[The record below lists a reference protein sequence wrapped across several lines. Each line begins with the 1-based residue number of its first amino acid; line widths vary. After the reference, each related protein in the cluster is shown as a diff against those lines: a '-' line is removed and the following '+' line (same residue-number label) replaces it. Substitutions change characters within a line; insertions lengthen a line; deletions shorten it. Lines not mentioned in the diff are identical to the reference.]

1 MKALHKAALTGA
13 VLLFYSAGA
22 AAQLTNQG
30 LFDQV
35 VTEFATRATSW
46 QSVVMNAAMWLF
58 WTLGTISLT
67 WTGGMM
73 ILRKADIGDFFAEFV
88 RFIMFFGFFLWLLRN
103 GPAFASSII
112 QSLQRLG
119 EQASGVSSVTPSGI
133 VDIGFMIFKQS
144 LANMS
149 LWSPIDS
156 VIGFVLSLGILL
168 LLATVG
174 VNMLLLFVSSW
185 ILMYAG
191 VFFLGFGGSRWTSD
205 MAINYYK
212 TVLGVAVQLFAMVL
226 LVGIGVD
233 LLSSFYAKMNKGTL
247 NFEELGVMLVFCF
260 ALLMLINKIPGL
272 LSGVIT
278 GASIGHAGIGN
289 FGAGAVA
296 GAALGAA
303 GMAATAA
310 SMAGSAVMGG
320 AQNIAGGMSAIK
332 AAFEK
337 AAGMDGGSG
346 PMPSFGGGS
355 DSGGASSGSGG
366 GNSGSSTPF
375 AQAAGFASSSGSS
388 GGSSSNSAK
397 AAKSEGGNAKGKDS
411 GGADQAKTSQGQAQA
426 KSGSES
432 KPQGPS
438 SAGGLAHAA
447 AVTASAAGELAKGA
461 GSVLKS
467 KAAQLAEGFQERASQ
482 TLGGQVAAAIR
493 ASAQSQDAPAFD
505 GNSLGSGQ
513 AEPGDEV
520 AAFVNRSNAGES
532 GGGSDTAQRQ
542 TPEPTTFNQKS
553 VFGY

>member
-355 DSGGASSGSGG
+355 DSGGASSSGG
-366 GNSGSSTPF
+366 GKGSGSGSGSPF
-375 AQAAGFASSSGSS
+375 AQAAGFGSSGSS
-388 GGSSSNSAK
+388 TGAK
-397 AAKSEGGNAKGKDS
+397 AEKSEGGNAKGKAA
-411 GGADQAKTSQGQAQA
+411 GGADQA

-432 KPQGPS
+432 KPQGAS

-447 AVTASAAGELAKGA
+447 SVTASAAGELAKGA

-467 KAAQLAEGFQERASQ
+467 KAVQLAEGFQERASQ
-482 TLGGQVAAAIR
+482 TIGGQVAAAIR